1 MRSMLQSLSKRP
13 LWQYLLPITAGAILA
28 VLLIPPEQTLGTGIR
43 LIYFHAAWIWTG
55 ITLGVLAA
63 IFGLAAVAARK
74 ERLHQASAALA
85 RAGLIFL
92 LTYLPMAML
101 VMKIVWNGY
110 FFTEPRWSV
119 PFSLT
124 LAYLLVQIGVLFINK
139 PVLSSLA
146 NLSFGV
152 ILVYNLA
159 TLQSVLHPESPIF
172 TSGSMAIRAAFLF
185 LFFFIFCGGM
195 LLTICMHRIEP
206 ALTGWGKK

>member
-1 MRSMLQSLSKRP
+1 MRTMLLSLSKHP
-13 LWQYLLPITAGAILA
+13 LWHFLLPITAGAILA
-28 VLLIPPEQTLGTGIR
+28 VCLIPPEQTLGTGIR

-55 ITLGVLAA
+55 IVLGVLAA
-63 IFGLAAVAARK
+63 LFGLAAVASRK
-74 ERLHQASAALA
+74 DTLHQISAALG

-124 LAYLLVQIGVLFINK
+124 LSYLLVQIGVVFINR
-139 PVLSSLA
+139 PVLASLA

-172 TSGSMAIRAAFLF
+172 TSGSLAIRAAFLF
-185 LFFFIFCGGM
+185 LFIFILCGGW
-195 LLTICMHRIEP
+195 LLTLFMYRIEP
-206 ALTGWGKK
+206 KLTGWGKK